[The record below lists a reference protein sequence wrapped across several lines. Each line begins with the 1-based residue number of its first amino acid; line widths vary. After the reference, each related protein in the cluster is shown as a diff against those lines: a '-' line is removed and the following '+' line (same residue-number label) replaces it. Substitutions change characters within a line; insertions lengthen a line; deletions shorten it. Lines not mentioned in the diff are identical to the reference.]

1 MAKTKI
7 STLAKELNLALPTV
21 FSFLRDKGISIEE
34 SPNTRVEDNVVELLV
49 SNFKSDKD
57 KKNKPAGAPAT
68 QRRAAADTPA
78 TTKAPDA
85 DDAGIAQNTVPSDS
99 PLQKPRI
106 IGKIELDKNGNPVS
120 AKPPVPKHPRPRPRS
135 PKLPKPSRP
144 VPKPPKPNPQRQR

>member
-57 KKNKPAGAPAT
+57 KRTN
-68 QRRAAADTPA
+68 
-78 TTKAPDA
+78 
-85 DDAGIAQNTVPSDS
+85 
-99 PLQKPRI
+99 
-106 IGKIELDKNGNPVS
+106 
-120 AKPPVPKHPRPRPRS
+120 PPVPPRLSVVRLPTPLQQL
-135 PKLPKPSRP
+135 KLLMPTML
-144 VPKPPKPNPQRQR
+144 V